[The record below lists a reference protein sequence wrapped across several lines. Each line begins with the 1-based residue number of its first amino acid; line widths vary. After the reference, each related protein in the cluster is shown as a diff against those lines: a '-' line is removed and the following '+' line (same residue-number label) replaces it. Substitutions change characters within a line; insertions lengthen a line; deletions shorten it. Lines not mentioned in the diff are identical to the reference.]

1 MKKRFLNYSHIAK
14 CLVYVA
20 MLLIGTICNA
30 QQTIKGV
37 VLDADTKQPI
47 PFVNIYLQ
55 NTLKGTATNMLGEFS
70 MAIPKDNSNDL
81 LIRALGYKS
90 QVIESRKI
98 FQLKEKICLIPQT
111 YDLVEFEK
119 AEDKALTDP
128 EEIVQKAIS
137 RISKNI
143 SNERFTLNAEYQ
155 DIFQDYLTDSILC
168 TTHKS
173 VQCNFEGIN
182 KNEKSDSVQVLSSET
197 DNTTWENFR
206 YNESA
211 VLPQYE
217 IPDYNTNHLQCLL
230 RMDPIRNYQTKTF
243 DFVERLDVNFLANHF
258 LWLDSI
264 GRYNN
269 RNTYFI
275 TISLRPQLRYSYV
288 NIVSGNFA
296 ISEISIRKSS
306 TTSPHPH
313 FSDHVFLNGYGGYPV
328 SMPIGRL
335 MLDTKDLAIVYFEY
349 CNGFG
354 NDRYKFSAE
363 YIKYGEKYY
372 PSKMYFANKFWMSP
386 KPNFKIDGNNTKNGL
401 QCLYGPK
408 YYNGVLKEFSTSQ
421 EQKKVVI
428 QTIAEHTIE
437 CPISSYRSNDNK
449 INVPEIIAK
458 NKAAEEILM
467 QTKYKDFTKYIHH
480 RKVVFQP
487 PSSAGVT
494 KTSDYDNFFYAL
506 GDRSFHWYAFGSK
519 RMKDRKTGTIWT
531 TSAYRMTCDKFNVG
545 IPTYIHSGDEL
556 DSIFPI
562 IALPVTSIDEYRY
575 VLKYPE
581 NNKIHTR
588 PNLVKGYL
596 FIRKPQ

>member
-1 MKKRFLNYSHIAK
+1 MKHVLCIA
-14 CLVYVA
+14 L
-20 MLLIGTICNA
+20 LLIGTVCNA
-30 QQTIKGV
+30 QQTLKGV

-98 FQLKEKICLIPQT
+98 FQLKEKIYLIPQT

-128 EEIVQKAIS
+128 EAIVRKAIS

-143 SNERFTLNAEYQ
+143 SKERFSLNGEYQ
-155 DIFQDYLTDSILC
+155 NIFQDYLSDSILC

-173 VQCNFEGIN
+173 VQCNFDGIN
-182 KNEKSDSVQVLSSET
+182 KHEKSDSIQVLSSET
-197 DNTTWENFR
+197 DNANWENFR

-363 YIKYGEKYY
+363 YKKYGEKYY
-372 PSKMYFANKFWMSP
+372 PSKMYFANKFFMSP
-386 KPNFKIDGNNTKNGL
+386 KPNFKIYGNNTKNGL
-401 QCLYGPK
+401 KCLDGSK
-408 YYNGVLKEFSTSQ
+408 YYNGVIKEFSTTR
-421 EQKKVVI
+421 EQKKVVK
-428 QTIAEHTIE
+428 QTIAENTIE
-437 CPISSYRSNDNK
+437 SPLSSYVYNK
-449 INVPEIIAK
+449 IKINIPEIIAK
-458 NKAAEEILM
+458 NKATEEILM

-480 RKVVFQP
+480 RKIVFQP
-487 PSSAGVT
+487 PSSVGLT

-506 GDRSFHWYAFGSK
+506 GDRSFHWYAYGSK
-519 RMKDRKTGTIWT
+519 RMKDRKNGITWGTT
-531 TSAYRMTCDKFNVG
+531 RYLTACDQYAAG
-545 IPTYIHSGDEL
+545 IRTYINSAGEL
-556 DSIFPI
+556 DSLFSI
-562 IALPVTSIDEYRY
+562 IPLPVTSIDEYRY
-575 VLKYPE
+575 VLKYPV
-581 NNKIHTR
+581 NNNTHTR

-596 FIRKPQ
+596 EIRRPR